1 MLVWL
6 TLLAGCSGLPPMPER
21 TTSARLS
28 PSSVTAIGRAVQA
41 DNPGDGR
48 SGLRALSDPLD
59 AFVARMLLVR
69 SAEASLDIQ
78 YYIWRPDTTGLMLLD
93 ALRQAADRGV
103 RVRLLLD
110 DNGIAGLDGRLAALD
125 AHDRVEVRLFNPYPF
140 RTAKALGYVTD
151 FARLNR
157 RMHNKALVADTQA
170 AIVGGRNIGDAYFGA
185 DPALDFADLDV
196 LAAGPIADDVAAAFD
211 DYWNSALAYPLA
223 ALVDAEPGAAPSSND
238 DNAAPDVN
246 GDRYRRA
253 LRDAPLARDLAAGRL
268 ALEWVPMRLV
278 VDPPDKAAAPPERWM
293 AADLTEALGPVREQ
307 VDLISPYFVPGAG
320 GTAWL
325 ARHPA
330 AGVQVRV
337 VTNSLAATDV
347 AAVHAGYARRRV
359 DLLRAG
365 VRLYELKPEPG
376 RRTGGVWP
384 VGGSSTASLHGKTFA
399 IDRQRVFVGS
409 FNIDPRSLRLN
420 TEMGLVIDSP
430 AMAEAMLKGLD
441 AKLPLSTYAL
451 RLTGDGDIE
460 WVEQTPA
467 GEVVHDAEPRAS
479 VWRRLLV
486 TLLSWLP
493 IEGLL

>member
-1 MLVWL
+1 MAPRASWGCRPGRVVCDWRGFMLPVLVWL

-21 TTSARLS
+21 TPSTRLP

-41 DNPGDGR
+41 NNPGGGR
-48 SGLRALSDPLD
+48 SGVRALADPLD

-151 FARLNR
+151 FERLNR

-238 DNAAPDVN
+238 DNAAPDAN

-253 LRDAPLARDLAAGRL
+253 LRDAPWR
-268 ALEWVPMRLV
+268 
-278 VDPPDKAAAPPERWM
+278 
-293 AADLTEALGPVREQ
+293 
-307 VDLISPYFVPGAG
+307 
-320 GTAWL
+320 GTL
-325 ARHPA
+325 PPA
-330 AGVQVRV
+330 AWRWNGCRCAWWS
-337 VTNSLAATDV
+337 T
-347 AAVHAGYARRRV
+347 
-359 DLLRAG
+359 
-365 VRLYELKPEPG
+365 
-376 RRTGGVWP
+376 RRTRPQPHPSGG
-384 VGGSSTASLHGKTFA
+384 
-399 IDRQRVFVGS
+399 
-409 FNIDPRSLRLN
+409 
-420 TEMGLVIDSP
+420 
-430 AMAEAMLKGLD
+430 
-441 AKLPLSTYAL
+441 
-451 RLTGDGDIE
+451 
-460 WVEQTPA
+460 
-467 GEVVHDAEPRAS
+467 
-479 VWRRLLV
+479 WRR
-486 TLLSWLP
+486 TSPKPCARSASRWT
-493 IEGLL
+493 